1 MTWEEWKQWSKL
13 VIEDPERNYC
23 LRSDCGACLGDD
35 LKYQRELLQAF
46 SDELVKRIR
55 INHGGLV
62 TTDIVQERINELLTE
77 AGVER

>member
-1 MTWEEWKQWSKL
+1 MTWEESKSF
-13 VIEDPERNYC
+13 I
-23 LRSDCGACLGDD
+23 D
-35 LKYQRELLQAF
+35 LKAPYDAFIYHDILQAF
-46 SDELVKRIR
+46 ADELVKRIR